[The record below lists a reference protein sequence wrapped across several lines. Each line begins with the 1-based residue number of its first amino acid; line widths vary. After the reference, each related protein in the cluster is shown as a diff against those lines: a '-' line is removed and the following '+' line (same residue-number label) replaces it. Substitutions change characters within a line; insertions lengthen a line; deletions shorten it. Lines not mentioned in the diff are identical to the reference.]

1 MLQDKLPAHDTM
13 PDFPIGIGTGVSG
26 ASLPTTPDTV
36 SEEQPLEPVNPQVS
50 AATDTLHIR
59 PYYESAFL
67 DASWGSDKVSDIDD
81 IGVSVSGGW
90 GI

>member
-13 PDFPIGIGTGVSG
+13 PDFPGVSG
-26 ASLPTTPDTV
+26 ASTPDTV

-50 AATDTLHIR
+50 AATDMLLYIR
-59 PYYESAFL
+59 PYFESPFL
-67 DASWGSDKVSDIDD
+67 DASWGTGKTSDIDD
-81 IGVSVSGGW
+81 VGVPVSGGW